1 MNRTNYTLGRI
12 DASRCSVCRHPD
24 REGIDRDLVLK
35 RRSQSEVARLV
46 GVDRSTVSRHV
57 KNHVMPKLAESV
69 LIETKDVAL
78 GTIID
83 EFSRVYAE
91 SWVTYERAHVSGD
104 LRIAASVLDQ
114 QRRLLEVMVRY
125 AEKMKGATLDGII
138 ENSEEAE
145 RRHYEEIQSGLI
157 AKLDDLAERHARGIQ
172 RPTSSDDNDAGSS
185 ESDDDESDDDESG
198 GGPDAETE

>member
-1 MNRTNYTLGRI
+1 MNSTNYTLGRF

-24 REGIDRDLVLK
+24 REDIDRDLVLK

-69 LIETKDVAL
+69 PIETKDVAL

-91 SWVTYERAHVSGD
+91 SWVTYERANVSGD

-145 RRHYEEIQSGLI
+145 WRHYEEIRRGLN

-172 RPTSSDDNDAGSS
+172 RPPSSDDDQAPSS
-185 ESDDDESDDDESG
+185 ETDDDESDAGSDTG
-198 GGPDAETE
+198 TE

>member
-1 MNRTNYTLGRI
+1 MNRTNYTLERF

-24 REGIDRDLVLK
+24 REAIDRDLVLK

-91 SWVTYERAHVSGD
+91 SWVTYERANVSGD

-145 RRHYEEIQSGLI
+145 RQHYEEIRRGLN

-172 RPTSSDDNDAGSS
+172 RPTSSDDNQAPSS
-185 ESDDDESDDDESG
+185 ETDNDGSG
-198 GGPDAETE
+198 GGSDTETE